1 MKVFVSW
8 RKVAGG
14 IRSLVNARGLQL
26 ECAKVLHE
34 ILLVAVL
41 MYGSETIIWKEN
53 ERSRISAVQMD
64 KLRGLLGIRRVDRAL
79 NAQIRE
85 LCGVTKGVDKRID
98 ERVL

>member
-1 MKVFVSW
+1 MSW

-79 NAQIRE
+79 NARIRE

-98 ERVL
+98 EGVL